1 MVLLV
6 SCCKLEAAPGHF
18 SVFIVAVTQLNEG
31 ITDIS
36 FSLSVCFIYLS
47 TLEQLVGYN
56 YKKNLFLQDTV

>member
-1 MVLLV
+1 MVLL
-6 SCCKLEAAPGHF
+6 AAPGHF

-47 TLEQLVGYN
+47 TLEQLVRYN